1 MSQPSLHITV
11 KQGSLLD
18 ADAQVIVNAANS
30 SGLMGGGIAGVIRRA
45 AGVQVEEE
53 ARKQAPIPVGSAVL
67 TSAGRL
73 RFQGIIHAP
82 TMPQPAMRIPPDNV
96 AKATQ
101 AALEVA
107 DAQGFT
113 SIAFPGM
120 GTGVG
125 QVSHRDAAHHMIA
138 AIRQF
143 QPRSLQSVILMDI
156 DPAMVQAWQEAL

>member
-1 MSQPSLHITV
+1 MHITV

-125 QVSHRDAAHHMIA
+125 RVSHRDAAHHMIA